1 MNRRRS
7 WAWALLA
14 VPLLVAAQ
22 QLESLTVVL
31 KHKDVRSV
39 LARVTEELGPQGQVV
54 VDGPANRITIRD
66 DADRLAA
73 VRRILAD
80 LDTPARHFAM
90 SARLEL
96 LPKVQPRGLFKAAPG
111 FVDMTQWAESV
122 APTAVYEG
130 VVDLYEGKAGECLL
144 GRDYRFS
151 AHAGGYDPT
160 RRRLALSSLGLE
172 RITEG
177 HEEQL
182 IRGAAVLPEGEPTSF
197 LVGSAGAAPALRLRT
212 TPTLLPVVARPGIP

>member
-96 LPKVQPRGLFKAAPG
+96 LPKVQPR
-111 FVDMTQWAESV
+111 DMTQWAESV

-212 TPTLLPVVARPGIP
+212 TPTLLPVVARPEIP